1 MLLQNENYLPQ
12 SFLLKESSSNEKSE
26 SSKQTDSFLWE
37 EFKLGDEL
45 AFINIYKKYANML
58 INYGCQFTKDR
69 ELVKDCL
76 QDFFIYLRKS
86 RKGLGRTNSIKMYLF
101 KAFRR
106 RVIDYLKKDTKTNRQ
121 SEAFSLVAFPVELCS
136 ESIYI
141 NRQIEVEQLNRLNK
155 GLRCLNEKEREAI
168 YCFYYEC
175 LSYEEIATILGYTH
189 THSAR
194 RLIYRALSKLRKFF

>member
-1 MLLQNENYLPQ
+1 MLLNNENHFPQ
-12 SFLLKESSSNEKSE
+12 SFLLKETMSTEVSG
-26 SSKQTDSFLWE
+26 SSKHADSILWE

-45 AFINIYKKYANML
+45 AFVKIYKRHANML

-106 RVIDYLKKDTKTNRQ
+106 RVIDYLKKDTKANRQ
-121 SEAFSLVAFPVELCS
+121 SEAFSLVAFAVELCS

-141 NRQIEVEQLNRLNK
+141 NRQIEAEQLNRLNA